1 MFSLSLVHLDC
12 VHSTSPVH
20 LLVGLGIVDFSKH
33 VSKFLHLPNDDQ
45 LTMMYDR
52 SLLQASALRQGF
64 FCKQI
69 KPLKKMHKH
78 ND

>member
-20 LLVGLGIVDFSKH
+20 LLVGLGIVDFSK
-33 VSKFLHLPNDDQ
+33 FLHLPNDDQ

-52 SLLQASALRQGF
+52 ILLQASALRQGF

-69 KPLKKMHKH
+69 KPHNKMHKH